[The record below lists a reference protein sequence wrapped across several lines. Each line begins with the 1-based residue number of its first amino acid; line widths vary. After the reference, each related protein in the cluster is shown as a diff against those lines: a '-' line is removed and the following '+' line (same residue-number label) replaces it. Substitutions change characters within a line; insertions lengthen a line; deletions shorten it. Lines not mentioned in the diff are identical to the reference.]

1 MRYPILLLLAVLPLI
16 SSSQTLE
23 IDYPYNPDYDNTGDI
38 GINDLLPMLTL
49 FTEQFEV
56 EGIMLDTLTLED
68 AFLMMMTQIIE
79 LQGQVDALE
88 AAIIPGLAN
97 HVSVEDDQTLLIS
110 GVNLQLV
117 NGNGETPAVNGLG
130 NLIIGYNESDSL
142 TTQRQGSHNL
152 VMGRWNQYASFSG
165 IAHGLRNSVLTHESA
180 VIAGSNNVVSG
191 VKSAVLGGDN
201 NTAFGNKVVAIGGVG
216 NAAMG
221 SVTSAI
227 GGWQNQVDGT
237 ADIVL
242 GGRYNVAQ
250 GGSSVLIGGGYNT
263 TNGQKSVLVGGES
276 NQTSPDE
283 LGNGQYAAVF
293 GGRFNNASDYCS
305 AIFGGASN
313 TLTAGLNSPIN
324 YSSQG
329 KTIVGGVNNVNVAD
343 SYSTILG
350 GSGLLLE
357 PRDTATYYGG
367 EAGFYGPAGD
377 VGIGAAPGTYDNGV
391 YLGHS
396 ANPLFIMV
404 TPDDAGGM
412 ED

>member
-1 MRYPILLLLAVLPLI
+1 MYRTILLLLTVFPLV
-16 SSSQTLE
+16 SSAQALE

-56 EGIMLDTLTLED
+56 EAIMLDTLTLED

-88 AAIIPGLAN
+88 TAVIPGLAD
-97 HVSVEDDQTLLIS
+97 HVSMADDQTLQIS
-110 GVNLQLV
+110 GVNLQVV
-117 NGNGETPAVNGLG
+117 NGNGSTPAVNGLG

-142 TTQRQGSHNL
+142 TTERGGSHNL
-152 VMGRWNQYASFSG
+152 VMGRWNQYGSFSG
-165 IAHGLRNSVLTHESA
+165 IAHGLRNSVFADESA
-180 VIAGSNNVVSG
+180 VIAGSNNVISG
-191 VKSAVLGGDN
+191 VRSAVFGGDQ
-201 NTAFGNKVVAIGGVG
+201 NTASGNKVVAIGGFG
-216 NAAMG
+216 NEAMG

-227 GGWQNQVDGT
+227 GGWANQVDGT

-242 GGRYNVAQ
+242 GGRHNVAQ

-263 TNGQKSVLVGGES
+263 TNGAKSVLVGGES
-276 NQTSPDE
+276 NQTSPDT
-283 LGNGQYAAVF
+283 LGNDQYAAVF
-293 GGRFNNASDYCS
+293 GGRFNRASDYCS
-305 AIFGGASN
+305 AIFGGVSN

-329 KTIVGGVNNVNVAD
+329 KAIVGGVNNVNVAD

-350 GSGLLLE
+350 GSSLLLA

-367 EAGFYGPAGD
+367 ETGFYGPSGD
-377 VGIGAAPGTYDNGV
+377 VGIGAVPGTYDNGV

-396 ANPLFIMV
+396 ANPLFIVV
-404 TPDDAGGM
+404 TPDDPSGT